1 MRAGPAAYRATSMV
15 DLDRRPRSDPN
26 PRCGPIRLPRSGSC
40 WSASAATGCASR
52 RRSSKGLRWGRLS
65 AHTRTVTHRT
75 RALTQFYIHAPSS
88 RLSTPL
94 HAAHHSRNNR
104 DPGDRRPSRN
114 ERVIDATNSLRR
126 AARRAVRLRQ
136 GRTAPA
142 ISKWPRNSWGVG
154 CERYILR
161 LRV

>member
-75 RALTQFYIHAPSS
+75 RALTQFYTHPHHDSPH
-88 RLSTPL
+88 LFTPRTT
-94 HAAHHSRNNR
+94 RNNR